1 MNRAQRRKAAK
12 LNRQNA
18 KKYTHSN
25 VAQSPRDPK
34 VQGMNVACLR
44 TLGDKIAFCKML
56 NAFRDEYFKGN
67 SPFDVTPQY
76 LDMVGVDQG
85 IHRNMFYWN
94 DELIAISECGAGIG
108 FGKPTLGVATVYV
121 KPSWRGKGI
130 ANRIYNYVETDL
142 MKGIADCV
150 FNLQIEEEELVANYK
165 KFEALGFTHAYHIAE
180 FSNGLDYQQKTYAV
194 MKGKHF
200 DCAIPLNEVA
210 SAFST

>member
-1 MNRAQRRKAAK
+1 MAK
-12 LNRQNA
+12 LKGKAKANARKKARKRQQ
-18 KKYTHSN
+18 KKQQQLKTS
-25 VAQSPRDPK
+25 SRDPR
-34 VQGMNVACLR
+34 VQGLNVACLL

-76 LDMVGVDQG
+76 LDMVGVDHG

-94 DELIAISECGAGIG
+94 DELIAISECGAGMA
-108 FGKPTLGVATVYV
+108 FGKPTVGVATVYV

-130 ANRIYNYVETDL
+130 ANRIYHYVETDL
-142 MKGIADCV
+142 MKGIPDCV
-150 FNLQIEEEELVANYK
+150 FNIQIEEEELIANYK

-200 DCAIPLNEVA
+200 DSALPLKEVA
-210 SAFST
+210 